1 MSMRKK
7 ILFINILVTI
17 AIALTGCWNAMEL
30 NALGITLVLGLDFEN
45 DKVIVTA
52 EIIEPVPAK
61 EKSVLGK
68 GSAVTYVQ
76 GIGDNIFDAFRDITL
91 KFDRRLYIS
100 HNKIIIFGEGFLKGE
115 SANDIDILVR
125 DHELRETVYFLIAKD
140 AKAYEVMGVAAGLEE
155 IPGNYILKLVE
166 NFRYNPKTVNV
177 NLAEYLRHFY
187 DMGRQPV
194 LGIIERKEKKQI
206 NKLEKFSKDSEY
218 ELSVIGAA
226 VFNKQRLIGY
236 LDGIETKAY
245 NIIMGNIKT
254 GIVTFPTP
262 IATIDGIST
271 PTVAMESDIGHQS
284 SSKIRMSTIDI
295 IKLKSKRDVE
305 IVDGNILLKVDI
317 RLRGSLEEFVGNMDI
332 SNERNMK
339 EIEKA
344 CSQEIKNKL
353 EDTLLKVQKEFETD
367 IFGFGSVFH
376 RKHPEEW
383 HEIKDNWNEI
393 FSKSDIKVEAKTNVI
408 RTGLIN
414 VPIGRIKGK

>member
-1 MSMRKK
+1 MRKK

-91 KFDRRLYIS
+91 KFDRRLYIA

-226 VFNKQRLIGY
+226 VF
-236 LDGIETKAY
+236 
-245 NIIMGNIKT
+245 
-254 GIVTFPTP
+254 
-262 IATIDGIST
+262 
-271 PTVAMESDIGHQS
+271 
-284 SSKIRMSTIDI
+284 
-295 IKLKSKRDVE
+295 
-305 IVDGNILLKVDI
+305 
-317 RLRGSLEEFVGNMDI
+317 
-332 SNERNMK
+332 
-339 EIEKA
+339 
-344 CSQEIKNKL
+344 
-353 EDTLLKVQKEFETD
+353 
-367 IFGFGSVFH
+367 
-376 RKHPEEW
+376 
-383 HEIKDNWNEI
+383 
-393 FSKSDIKVEAKTNVI
+393 
-408 RTGLIN
+408 
-414 VPIGRIKGK
+414 